1 MSRAFWNALW
11 PRRAGRGGRIA
22 AAPISPCRRGGG
34 GRIGLRL
41 AAWIIAIFAVGASA
55 PALAASW
62 EPAGETAGD
71 NEVFVDLQS
80 MRAAGNVRTAWVRVV
95 YRQPIQAGNVRV
107 ASMQALAHFDCSS
120 GENAG
125 LRVLLFEDAD
135 GEKLALAREEREV
148 RFGLEP
154 EGSVGR
160 VAHARICRD

>member
-1 MSRAFWNALW
+1 
-11 PRRAGRGGRIA
+11 
-22 AAPISPCRRGGG
+22 
-34 GRIGLRL
+34 LRL
-41 AAWIIAIFAVGASA
+41 AAWIVASVAVGIGA

-71 NEVFVDLQS
+71 NQVFVDLQS

-95 YRQPIQAGNVRV
+95 YRQPIQAGTVRV
-107 ASMQALAHFDCSS
+107 ASMQALAHFDCGS

-125 LRVLLFEDAD
+125 LRVLLYEDAD